1 MKKAGRQKKWII
13 TKEVAATT
21 KAVGST
27 AAVIQDLTG
36 HSTAKDARVAET
48 TTTGHPTGRDGRA
61 ATMAR
66 DRHIPATDLYS
77 QQTGLLMERDHPMEK
92 GLHTVKDNHTVSR
105 DHAEPEDSDHAA
117 TAISITAAKAHSTAE
132 VRDGQISAARK
143 AAAQKAVQ
151 QNRASRKDRAS
162 SPSRARDADSSRRDS
177 PSLCSAT
184 KTRAA

>member
-66 DRHIPATDLYS
+66 DRHIPATDLCS
-77 QQTGLLMERDHPMEK
+77 QQT
-92 GLHTVKDNHTVSR
+92 GLHTVKDNHTASR

-117 TAISITAAKAHSTAE
+117 TAISTTAAKAHSTAE

-143 AAAQKAVQ
+143 AAVQKAVQ

>member
-1 MKKAGRQKKWII
+1 M
-13 TKEVAATT
+13 AATT

-36 HSTAKDARVAET
+36 HSTAKDARAAET

-61 ATMAR
+61 ATMAK
-66 DRHIPATDLYS
+66 DRHIPATDLCS

-105 DHAEPEDSDHAA
+105 DHAEPEDSDLAA
-117 TAISITAAKAHSTAE
+117 TAISTTAAKAHSTAE

-143 AAAQKAVQ
+143 AATQKAA
-151 QNRASRKDRAS
+151 NRASRKDRAS
-162 SPSRARDADSSRRDS
+162 SPSRARVADSSRRDL

-184 KTRAA
+184 KTRAE